1 MCQRFSFRVTQL
13 ICSQVKQNIFTLQH
27 HYFPVMLFYF
37 PLLLQYYFQNYFPI
51 GLLLI
56 IYCFLLLLLPS
67 YFPLLLLIHY
77 IPILL
82 SYNTSHNYFHILFS
96 SITTFFYTTYDIL
109 VSSTTYI
116 LIQNFP
122 MLLLLHYSICYS
134 PVLLPY
140 TTSDEG

>member
-13 ICSQVKQNIFTLQH
+13 VCSQVKQNIFTLQH

-56 IYCFLLLLLPS
+56 IYCFLLLLPS